1 MTQQEN
7 KTPEQEGQAVAVA
20 QPMATSPANPI
31 AEADFESIDRLF
43 NKDPQFLTE
52 EDLQAIVAKLRSGR
66 GKWLH
71 ETEKKTRA
79 AAGKKKLSSEESKA
93 LLSSL
98 NIQF

>member
-7 KTPEQEGQAVAVA
+7 KTPEGQEGQAEQTLAPV
-20 QPMATSPANPI
+20 NPI

-71 ETEKKTRA
+71 ETEKKTKA
-79 AAGKKKLSSEESKA
+79 AAGKKKLSPEESKA

>member
-7 KTPEQEGQAVAVA
+7 KTVEGQEGQAAA
-20 QPMATSPANPI
+20 PANPI

-79 AAGKKKLSSEESKA
+79 TAGKKKLSPEESKA

>member
-7 KTPEQEGQAVAVA
+7 KTVEGQEGQVGQGQAVA
-20 QPMATSPANPI
+20 PANPI

-79 AAGKKKLSSEESKA
+79 AAGKKKLSPEESKA